1 MSIFAGKLRFPFEP
15 KMPVQMD
22 EAGET
27 KTPEVLRP
35 TLGTLAALS
44 YKPTRF
50 AFNVR
55 LSGAPTT
62 GTATVRL
69 YAGAGVVASA
79 SVGIVGVTE
88 VGGVIDVDLSEVAG
102 ETKLAAALEV
112 NAAADVG
119 ITATVDAVLDVD
131 LPITQSGC

>member
-1 MSIFAGKLRFPFEP
+1 M
-15 KMPVQMD
+15 
-22 EAGET
+22 
-27 KTPEVLRP
+27 
-35 TLGTLAALS
+35 
-44 YKPTRF
+44 
-50 AFNVR
+50 
-55 LSGAPTT
+55 
-62 GTATVRL
+62 RL